1 MNKIIFLLTFLIIL
15 SFFKVN
21 VDCLCGGCSCGI
33 FNCQCEFPPSHPQC
47 RGRLAVPQNQTPV
60 ISNQT
65 AEQIFD
71 SMDINKDN
79 KLDKH
84 EVLNEILKKRH
95 VYIDNIIKTMD
106 KNNNGHIEPNELD
119 SSLGK

>member
-1 MNKIIFLLTFLIIL
+1 MNKIIFLLTCLIIL

-21 VDCLCGGCSCGI
+21 VDCFCGGCGCNVWGC
-33 FNCQCEFPPSHPQC
+33 NCDWTPSQCNG
-47 RGRLAVPQNQTPV
+47 RKRLAVPQNQTPV

-65 AEQIFD
+65 AAQLFD

-84 EVLNEILKKRH
+84 EVLNEILNKRQ

-119 SSLGK
+119 SSL

>member
-1 MNKIIFLLTFLIIL
+1 MNKIIFLLTFLMIL

-21 VDCLCGGCSCGI
+21 VDCFCGGCGCNMFGC
-33 FNCQCEFPPSHPQC
+33 NCDWTPSQC

-71 SMDINKDN
+71 SMDINKDY